1 MAPME
6 LDYAL
11 IADHAEITGGK
22 LYLMGGGWDTFGSAR
37 FPAAVRFAVAVGVR
51 IGWDETN
58 RPIAVTM
65 RLEDDDGKVLTRID
79 GTVQVGRAPTLVA
92 GSTQLAQLAAVISVQ
107 VERPGGHRVVVEV
120 ADQGQ
125 PTIRRV
131 LPFRVVQPP
140 GSPQPPLPAQP

>member
-1 MAPME
+1 MPT
-6 LDYAL
+6 LPTL
-11 IADHAEITGGK
+11 
-22 LYLMGGGWDTFGSAR
+22 LL
-37 FPAAVRFAVAVGVR
+37 FAVAVLGLMVSPGPNMAMVISHGLSHGARGGIVSAAGIFVADLVVTLLVCAGV
-51 IGWDETN
+51 
-58 RPIAVTM
+58 A
-65 RLEDDDGKVLTRID
+65 
-79 GTVQVGRAPTLVA
+79 TLVA

-140 GSPQPPLPAQP
+140 GPPQPLLPAQP